1 MTPADQID
9 IITGALAGTANKTL
23 LAWAKKHQIAAVG
36 LFLGDGDSVK
46 VTQLDEEL
54 GYVGLAQPGSPK
66 LINTLLE
73 NGYLP
78 VVSSIGVTD
87 EGQLMN
93 VNADQA
99 ATALAATLG
108 ADLILLSDVSGILD
122 GKGQRIAEMTAAK
135 AEQLIE
141 QGIITDGMIV
151 KVNAA
156 LDAARTLGRPVDI
169 ASWRH
174 AEQLPA
180 LFNGM
185 PMGTRILACF
195 VSRRRSFPA
204 LNFKIRKQ
212 SYGTLGRAFYQAADQ
227 RFKQFNDSLRFD
239 YRLAEQDIVGSVAW
253 SKALV
258 TVGVLTAEEQA
269 QLEEALNVLLED
281 VRARPQQILESDA
294 EDIHSW
300 VEGKLIDKVGQLGK
314 KLHTGRSRNDQVATD
329 LKLWCKDTV
338 SELLTANRQLQSALV
353 ETAQNNQDA

>member
-1 MTPADQID
+1 MNPLIIKLGGVLLDSEEALERLFTALVNYRESHQRPLIIVHGGGCVVDELMKQLNLPVKKKNGLRVTPADQID

-23 LAWAKKHQIAAVG
+23 LAAVG

-54 GYVGLAQPGSPK
+54 GHVGFAQPGSPA
-66 LINTLLE
+66 LINTLLAG
-73 NGYLP
+73 GYMP

-87 EGQLMN
+87 EGELMN

-122 GKGQRIAEMTAAK
+122 GKGQRIAEMTAEK

-180 LFNGM
+180 LFNGT
-185 PMGTRILACF
+185 PIGTRILA
-195 VSRRRSFPA
+195 
-204 LNFKIRKQ
+204 
-212 SYGTLGRAFYQAADQ
+212 
-227 RFKQFNDSLRFD
+227 
-239 YRLAEQDIVGSVAW
+239 
-253 SKALV
+253 
-258 TVGVLTAEEQA
+258 
-269 QLEEALNVLLED
+269 
-281 VRARPQQILESDA
+281 
-294 EDIHSW
+294 
-300 VEGKLIDKVGQLGK
+300 
-314 KLHTGRSRNDQVATD
+314 
-329 LKLWCKDTV
+329 
-338 SELLTANRQLQSALV
+338 
-353 ETAQNNQDA
+353 

>member
-1 MTPADQID
+1 M
-9 IITGALAGTANKTL
+9 
-23 LAWAKKHQIAAVG
+23 
-36 LFLGDGDSVK
+36 FLGDGDSIK

-54 GYVGLAQPGSPK
+54 GHVGLAQPGSPK
-66 LINTLLE
+66 LINSLLE

-185 PMGTRILACF
+185 PMGPGYADFSLSF
-195 VSRRRSFPA
+195 VGRRRSFPA

-212 SYGTLGRAFYQAADQ
+212 SYGTLGRAFYPGSRSTVQTIQ
-227 RFKQFNDSLRFD
+227 R
-239 YRLAEQDIVGSVAW
+239 
-253 SKALV
+253 
-258 TVGVLTAEEQA
+258 LTA
-269 QLEEALNVLLED
+269 L
-281 VRARPQQILESDA
+281 
-294 EDIHSW
+294 
-300 VEGKLIDKVGQLGK
+300 
-314 KLHTGRSRNDQVATD
+314 
-329 LKLWCKDTV
+329 
-338 SELLTANRQLQSALV
+338 
-353 ETAQNNQDA
+353 